1 MILPFHHSTTVLL
14 QQETMELFVFG
25 TMVIENNFIVENLL
39 LKVKPH
45 QLIGY
50 LFPKETAVE
59 CLLSVFRME

>member
-1 MILPFHHSTTVLL
+1 MILPFHLSITVLL
-14 QQETMELFVFG
+14 LQETMELFAFG
-25 TMVIENNFIVENLL
+25 TMVIENNFTAENLL

-50 LFPKETAVE
+50 HFPKETAVE